1 MTRNTNTYRISLL
14 IITLFL
20 CSLYSCKPP
29 NERNCFKGAG
39 ESDSLIVELPHFS
52 KLVLDEHMTFVLV
65 QDTVEKVRIYG
76 GENLLNH
83 IVLNTDNTEEIII
96 SNENRCRFLRYKN
109 NEILVYIHFIHLD
122 ELIYNGS
129 ETLSNDG
136 ILQLDDIQITTTG
149 AAGSI
154 NLNLTANEIY
164 NYNELGWP
172 DITLSGSC
180 DFLRSEILGN
190 MYINSKNLLVNESI
204 NYISRAGTLSNINAD
219 GCELKVE
226 LSGTGDLWYY
236 GLPLSIDKKEYN
248 SGKLIDKN

>member
-1 MTRNTNTYRISLL
+1 MKIGVA
-14 IITLFL
+14 FW
-20 CSLYSCKPP
+20 
-29 NERNCFKGAG
+29 
-39 ESDSLIVELPHFS
+39 
-52 KLVLDEHMTFVLV
+52 
-65 QDTVEKVRIYG
+65 
-76 GENLLNH
+76 
-83 IVLNTDNTEEIII
+83 
-96 SNENRCRFLRYKN
+96 RYKN
-109 NEILVYIHFIHLD
+109 NEILVYIHFKHLD

-136 ILQLDDIQITTTG
+136 VLQLDDIQITTTG

-248 SGKLIDKN
+248 SGKLIDKKTNNFAYEYIDSHPFIMYSICWNCDKNFIEKRW

>member
-52 KLVLDEHMTFVLV
+52 KVVLDEHMTFVLV

-76 GENLLNH
+76 GENLLNN
-83 IVLNTDNTEEIII
+83 IVLNTDNSEEVII

-136 ILQLDDIQITTTG
+136 VLQLDDIQITTTG

-172 DITLSGSC
+172 DITLNGSC
-180 DFLRSEILGN
+180 NILRSEILGN

-204 NYISRAGTLSNINAD
+204 NYISRAGTLSKINAD

>member
-1 MTRNTNTYRISLL
+1 M
-14 IITLFL
+14 TLFL

-52 KLVLDEHMTFVLV
+52 KLVLDEYMTFILV

-83 IVLNTDNTEEIII
+83 IVLNTDNSEEIII

-109 NEILVYIHFIHLD
+109 NEILVYIHFKHLD
-122 ELIYNGS
+122 ALIYNGS

-136 ILQLDDIQITTTG
+136 VLQLDDIQITTTG

-180 DFLRSEILGN
+180 DFCFYKKCIH
-190 MYINSKNLLVNESI
+190 
-204 NYISRAGTLSNINAD
+204 
-219 GCELKVE
+219 
-226 LSGTGDLWYY
+226 LWCNTNHVW
-236 GLPLSIDKKEYN
+236 EA
-248 SGKLIDKN
+248 